1 MPLTATLL
9 QNCYTY
15 LELLLE
21 LLFLNVKRDRLILK
35 RPTDR
40 QRASDG
46 QGTATIPGGLGS
58 HSEYWSP
65 IIVRIELYS
74 MEEAFSVKGGDENY

>member
-1 MPLTATLL
+1 MFYICSLVAT
-9 QNCYTY
+9 QCYCYTY

-65 IIVRIELYS
+65 IIVRIEECILW
-74 MEEAFSVKGGDENY
+74 ERHLV